1 MKIEHIALWVE
12 DLETMKFFYEKYF
25 GAVSN
30 EKYINSVKQF
40 QSYFLSFPGGDCRI
54 ELMQRPDIMMSRSDY
69 EKQTMG
75 IIHFAISLGSRE
87 KVDELTQQ
95 LEADGYIIAG
105 FPRLTGDGY
114 YESVVLDPEK
124 NIIEITE

>member
-12 DLETMKFFYEKYF
+12 DLEIMKSFYEKYF
-25 GAVSN
+25 DAVSN
-30 EKYINSVKQF
+30 EKYINSLKQF
-40 QSYFLSFPGGDCRI
+40 QSYFLSFPDGDCRI

-75 IIHFAISLGSRE
+75 IIHFAISLGNRE

-95 LEADGYIIAG
+95 LEADGYVIAS